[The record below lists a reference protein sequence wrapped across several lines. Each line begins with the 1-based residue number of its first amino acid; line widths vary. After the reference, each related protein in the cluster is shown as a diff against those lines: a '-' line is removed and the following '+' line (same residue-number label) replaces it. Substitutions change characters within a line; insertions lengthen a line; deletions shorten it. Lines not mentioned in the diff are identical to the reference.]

1 MQLRG
6 SLRALVLLGAALVP
20 AAGSAQ
26 VVDAD
31 ARATVFVEP
40 SNSSKLLVVHPGV
53 RAAARVSET
62 AKVSV
67 GYDADIVTGAT
78 ESIKGGPL
86 GGVDVVSSATSFDD
100 VRHVG
105 HAGFSLERRTT
116 RLSGGYAYGTESDYR
131 SHSFSVSA
139 GTDFNQKNTSL
150 DLSYARGF
158 DEVCTSAFSDTLP
171 TSSRV
176 PLDSSRGCFTSAAE
190 EDGRRATRDV
200 FLDNFQVAWT
210 QSWTPV
216 LTTQLLFTGQLQNGF
231 LENPYRAVVIAPSGA
246 SALEHHPEN
255 RARASL
261 TLRTKYFVRSWQA
274 ALGANARVYRD
285 TWDMLAGT
293 YELSLEKHWTPWLRL
308 LGRARFHQQSGV
320 LFWSDD
326 YTGGEPLTG
335 PRGQY
340 WTGDRELS
348 PLNSYSLGARA
359 LVTSHATGGQR
370 LLGIFLYGSAG
381 ASFDVIKTDLR
392 EFTWAGVT
400 PDDTLAG
407 VLTLTLSGSL

>member
-1 MQLRG
+1 MQLKPWLQRIVLG
-6 SLRALVLLGAALVP
+6 VVLLLPAGGA
-20 AAGSAQ
+20 AQ
-26 VVDAD
+26 VVEAD
-31 ARATVFVEP
+31 ARTTVFYEP
-40 SNSSKLLVVHPGV
+40 SSTSQLLVVHPGARV
-53 RAAARVSET
+53 AARVSET
-62 AKVSV
+62 ARVSV

-78 ESIKGGPL
+78 ESIKGGRL

-105 HAGFSLERRTT
+105 HAGFSIERRTT
-116 RLSGGYAYGTESDYR
+116 RLSGGYSYGTESDYR
-131 SHSFSVSA
+131 SHSFSVST

-158 DEVCTSAFSDTLP
+158 DEVCTSAFGDTLP
-171 TSSRV
+171 TSSRI
-176 PLDSSRGCFTSAAE
+176 PLDSSRGCFTPAAE

-200 FLDNFQVAWT
+200 SLDNFQAAWT
-210 QSWTPV
+210 QSWAPV
-216 LTTQLLFTGQLQNGF
+216 FTTQLLLTGQLQNGF
-231 LENPYRAVVIAPSGA
+231 LENPYRAVVITPSGA
-246 SALEHHPEN
+246 SALEHHPED
-255 RARASL
+255 RARLSL
-261 TLRTKYFVRSWQA
+261 SLRSKYFIRSWQA
-274 ALGANARVYRD
+274 ALGANARLYRD

-326 YTGGEPLTG
+326 YTGGEPITG

-359 LVTSHATGGQR
+359 LVTSHPRTGER
-370 LLGIFLYGSAG
+370 LLGIFREGAAG

-392 EFTWAGVT
+392 EFTWAGAT

-407 VLTLTLSGSL
+407 VLTVTLSGSL